1 MDLAA
6 KGDDA
11 LAQSQAPL
19 AIEYYTRALLEL
31 PRAPKYFIQRST
43 AYSRLKPEDGG
54 PNPSAAL
61 RDAEIAVS
69 LAFERGK
76 RELILSAQF
85 RRAVSL
91 FQLERYGDASFLL
104 GLLEKKLGTVKELE
118 DRSTQLQ
125 NAMSGS
131 ESSSNTRLKMQ
142 LSVWVSKVNKKLQEL
157 AEGDQKATVSITE
170 YPKASPLTKA
180 ELEAELKGKTTAA
193 GASEQQA
200 AAAAPA
206 AEQTSPLPES
216 SNFASSS
223 KLSAAPE
230 KIRHEWYQS
239 SDSVVVTL
247 YAKGVPK
254 DRVVSELKDAS
265 VSTSWSQMF
274 QPSQY

>member
-31 PRAPKYFIQRST
+31 PRAPKYYIQRST

-54 PNPSAAL
+54 PNSSAAL

-69 LAFERGK
+69 LAVERGR

-104 GLLEKKLGTVKELE
+104 ELLEKKLGTLREPE

-125 NAMSGS
+125 NAMDGSG
-131 ESSSNTRLKMQ
+131 SSSNTRLKMQ
-142 LSVWVSKVNKKLQEL
+142 LSVWVSKVNKKMEEL
-157 AEGDQKATVSITE
+157 AEGDQKAAVSITE

-193 GASEQQA
+193 SGSQQQA
-200 AAAAPA
+200 ATPAPA
-206 AEQTSPLPES
+206 AEQTSSLPES
-216 SNFASSS
+216 SNSAT

-254 DRVVSELKDAS
+254 DRVASELKDES
-265 VSTSWSQMF
+265 VSTS
-274 QPSQY
+274 